1 MKKSLLHSIVLGLI
15 DVLLLVGVFYIAAYM
30 RVNIDSSLAPL
41 FGRFLFK
48 DFSFVILIVFAL
60 MYYEKI
66 YTLRYD
72 FWQETYKVLRSL
84 FLAYFIV
91 LALLT
96 LLKTSLD
103 YSRLFISL
111 YFMFT
116 MMIMPIAKR
125 YTKKILYSM
134 SFFKKKVLVVGDS
147 NQVEVLKKEFTAN
160 WYMGMECHDTNYDT
174 VVISSKRMS
183 IDEVNKKIAKYLD
196 MKSSVYVVPYVTGI
210 NFASSTIMEYS
221 NIRYNTIQIENK
233 LFNKKNILIKSMFD
247 MLVAFTTLPLF
258 IILHLMITFAIKL
271 NSTGAVFFKQHR
283 LGKGDNDFVCYKY
296 RTMYEN
302 SDKILEDYLQEN
314 PDEAQYYNEYHKY
327 KNDPRITKVGKILR
341 ATSLDELAQ
350 LLNVIK
356 GDMSLVGPRPYMLGE
371 SDKLG
376 GKKHFILKVK
386 PGITGLW
393 QISRTR
399 RPARD
404 FQEWVYYDTEYTRK
418 ISFKTDMWISFKTAM
433 KLIND
438 FIDQF

>member
-1 MKKSLLHSIVLGLI
+1 MKKKLLNSIVLSLVDI
-15 DVLLLVGVFYIAAYM
+15 LLLVSIFYIAVYVRA
-30 RVNIDSSLAPL
+30 NINSSLAPL

-48 DFSFVILIVFAL
+48 DFSFVVFIVFAL
-60 MYYEKI
+60 LYYEKI

-72 FWQETYKVLRSL
+72 FWQETYKVLKSL

-111 YFMFT
+111 YFMFA
-116 MMIMPIAKR
+116 MLIMPIAKR

-134 SFFKKKVLVVGDS
+134 SFFKKKVLVVGDPD
-147 NQVEVLKKEFTAN
+147 QVEVLKQEFTAN
-160 WYMGMECHDTNYDT
+160 WYMGMECSETKYDT
-174 VVISSKRMS
+174 VVITSKNMN
-183 IDEVNKKIAKYLD
+183 IDEVNQKITKYLD
-196 MKSSVYVVPYVTGI
+196 MKSSVYLVPYVTGI

-233 LFNKKNILIKSMFD
+233 LLNKKNILIKSMFD
-247 MLVAFTTLPLF
+247 MLVAFIALPLF
-258 IILHLMITFAIKL
+258 IIVHFMISLAIKFD
-271 NSTGAVFFKQHR
+271 SSGAVFFKQHR
-283 LGKGDNDFVCYKY
+283 LGKDDNDFVCYKY
-296 RTMYEN
+296 RTMHED
-302 SDKILEDYLQEN
+302 SDELLEEYLQEN
-314 PDEAQYYNEYHKY
+314 PDEAQYYKKYHKY

-350 LLNVIK
+350 LLNVLK

-393 QISRTR
+393 QVSGRNNLTFKERKELEVWYIKNWSLWD
-399 RPARD
+399 D
-404 FQEWVYYDTEYTRK
+404 FV
-418 ISFKTDMWISFKTAM
+418 ILIKTVKVVLNKVGA
-433 KLIND
+433 K
-438 FIDQF
+438 